1 MILLEAQHVARYFGA
16 DILFKNVSLTIQE
29 KSRIALVGRNG
40 VGKSTLIKM
49 ITDQQKPDEGR
60 IVKKKN
66 LTLGYLAQDT
76 GLESSN
82 TIYDEMLTVFADLQ
96 STEQQMHKLENK
108 IAQTAS
114 AAHIDQVVYAN
125 LLKQYDKIQH
135 TFKEKNGYGYESEIR
150 SVLHG
155 FHFFENDYHRKIAS
169 LSGGQKTRLAL
180 AKLLLEKRDLLIL
193 DEPTNH
199 LDIDTLSWLES
210 YLQSY
215 SGALLIVSHDRYFL
229 DKITTE
235 VYELTRHSIQSYKG
249 NYSDY
254 VREKEDRIRLQWK
267 KYEKQQ
273 AEIAKLEDFV
283 DRNLARASTTKRA
296 QSRRKQLE
304 KIERLERPKG
314 HEKGPH
320 FQFKVNEESGN
331 IVLVIESAA
340 IGHDNEIISQPIN
353 IDLRKHNIMAIVGP
367 NGVGKST
374 LLKSIL
380 GKIPF
385 IKGHCRFG
393 TNVDVGY
400 YDQELKNVHGS
411 KTVLSEIWDDHP
423 LIPEKDIRSVL
434 GSFLFSGDD
443 VKKIVHNLSGG
454 EKARLLLTKLAM
466 NNHNF
471 LIFDEPTNHLDIDSK
486 EVLEDALL
494 NFSGTVL
501 FVSHDRYF
509 INKIA
514 TSVLEISQ
522 AGSKLFLGDY
532 DYYIDK
538 KEEQELIA
546 NEKRK
551 EENLNVSPAASS
563 AKSDYKVSKTA
574 QKEERKLKREIAK
587 LEEVIEQLST
597 QKITIETKMSQPEIF
612 SNADKMQEFQV
623 QLTECTQQ
631 LEQAEQLWEEKS
643 LALENKGTN

>member
-1 MILLEAQHVARYFGA
+1 MILLEVQQAARYFGA
-16 DILFKNVSLTIQE
+16 DILFKNVSLTLQE
-29 KSRIALVGRNG
+29 KARVALVGRNG

-49 ITDQQKPDEGR
+49 IIGQQKLDEGQ
-60 IVKKKN
+60 IIKKKN
-66 LTLGYLAQDT
+66 LTIGYLAQDT

-96 STEQQMHKLENK
+96 KAEQQMHKLEAQ
-108 IAQTAS
+108 IAQMANN
-114 AAHIDQVVYAN
+114 IQMNQKNYDN
-125 LLKQYDKIQH
+125 LLEKYDRLQH
-135 TFKEKNGYGYESEIR
+135 DFKEKNGYGYESEIR

-155 FHFFENDYHRKIAS
+155 FHFFEEDYSKKITS

-199 LDIDTLSWLES
+199 LDIGTLSWLEN

-215 SGALLIVSHDRYFL
+215 NGALLLVSHDRYFL
-229 DKITTE
+229 DKIATE
-235 VYELTRHSIQSYKG
+235 VYELTQHSVQFYKG
-249 NYSDY
+249 NYSKY
-254 VREKEDRIRLQWK
+254 IREKSERLRLQWK
-267 KYEKQQ
+267 KFEKQQ
-273 AEIAKLEDFV
+273 TEIAKLEDFV

-304 KIERLERPKG
+304 KMERLERPKG
-314 HEKGPH
+314 QEKGPH
-320 FQFKVNEESGN
+320 FQFRVEQESGN
-331 IVLVIESAA
+331 IVMIVENAA
-340 IGHDNEIISQPIN
+340 IGHNNKIISQPIN

-380 GKIPF
+380 KKIPF
-385 IKGHCRFG
+385 IKGNCRFG

-400 YDQELKNVHGS
+400 YDQELKNLNPA
-411 KTVLSEIWDDHP
+411 KTVLSEIWDEHP
-423 LIPEKDIRSVL
+423 LTPEKDIRSVL

-466 NNHNF
+466 KNHNF

-494 NFSGTVL
+494 NYSGTVL

-509 INKIA
+509 INKVA
-514 TSVLEISQ
+514 TSVLEISET
-522 AGSKLFLGDY
+522 GSELFLGDY

-546 NEKRK
+546 NEKNK
-551 EENLNVSPAASS
+551 ENEKDIQTVASS
-563 AKSDYKVSKTA
+563 AKSNYKDSKSA
-574 QKEERKLKREIAK
+574 QKKVRKLKREVAT
-587 LEEVIEQLST
+587 LEEKIEQLSHT
-597 QKITIETKMSQPEIF
+597 KLEIETQMSLPESF
-612 SNADKMQEFQV
+612 SDASKMQELQL
-623 QLTECTQQ
+623 QLTECTKE
-631 LEQAEQLWEEKS
+631 LEQAELLWEEKS
-643 LALENKGTN
+643 LSLEDNN